1 MLDDADLDDENARDD
16 LSDENKNDD
25 DENITSQPA
34 SSNTVQSQM

>member
-34 SSNTVQSQM
+34 SSGTVQGQM